1 MLLYCYTKEK
11 EKNAHTVNTSAGRFF
26 MKYPELQHIT
36 TGWWWCYAQR
46 LAVVSEPGTEMGLLS
61 ELDQSLPR
69 LVSGI
74 K

>member
-1 MLLYCYTKEK
+1 
-11 EKNAHTVNTSAGRFF
+11 

-69 LVSGI
+69 LLSGI